1 MKKSLLFVSISL
13 VALLGITSCNNNS
26 NDSSSTSPVSS
37 STTVTSSSSTTNPSS
52 TTTPASSS
60 SSTTPSGFEDD
71 TPKPTEENLP
81 EGTVVRDYNPAFD
94 TMVDDFSGETSTGT
108 LSDTGATYQSKPYLK
123 VALHSKWD
131 EGTTS
136 DSERMVPTTPDRAI
150 YKMATGTYDLVSMD
164 AIGFRVRLAKG
175 STPIALSNLI
185 FGCRGADTV
194 QVYPINLA
202 NAVDADSSPLEE
214 IGYEYKDLMISVKNS
229 VDDNVMYAN
238 PDGTASSLQVTSTML
253 GFHLYAT
260 GDFKGDIEIEEV
272 FAIKGSTRTVID
284 NFNRATVGNGL
295 ENAYWAG
302 STGTI
307 EGRRAVINEG
317 GSYKVSKADATPAA
331 NVALSVKGDSTGLTV
346 TPVKANGDEG
356 TAVAWSELKD
366 SEGKALPTILKN
378 TYASYVVD
386 IEKSGLGSDVVGVKL
401 SSTTEVSVNKVF
413 LTDLVDV
420 VAQDYP
426 AIERT
431 GVFDNFNRTQ
441 NSFTSDWDASAT
453 DPIVVNAGLNGCV
466 SYNGAE
472 LISIGNGALKLG
484 ATDDYINFVEGSKT
498 GVEGAKYLVFRMK
511 TEGTLDNFRIM
522 VDNMSQPVYFN
533 DWYAAPGTLS
543 KDTPYVDSTSGYS
556 LYVID
561 LEESGLGSMKD
572 QITFFY
578 TGTADLFIDEVF
590 YANDMSRETEV
601 VSAKLNEADLVADF
615 STGDYVYVG
624 NCYVGDSDIVAVTLK
639 GDGETTLE
647 AIRIEL
653 GGKQAWF
660 KDGIVD
666 VHGDLIDYTTALP
679 TEDVTYYIPLRANGL
694 EKGDGTLHIH
704 AGAYNGIKGSL
715 TITALGTYNYVPN
728 TKVVMAE
735 NKEVSNNAYNYI
747 CGNDG
752 HIAGPKY
759 LTMVVTGD
767 LSTMRIEDAAGNEWW
782 AKDGKII
789 LADGSVLDASTPFA
803 EETTIVIDLVATG
816 LSNNVQ
822 IHIHNGGAVD
832 TTVTYKSIT
841 LTADNLNY
849 SEIMSALFPAEVE

>member
-37 STTVTSSSSTTNPSS
+37 STTVTSSTTNPSS

-647 AIRIEL
+647 AIRFEL

-849 SEIMSALFPAEVE
+849 SEIMSSLFPAEVE

>member
-331 NVALSVKGDSTGLTV
+331 NVALSVKGDSTGLKV

-543 KDTPYVDSTSGYS
+543 KDTPYVDSASGYS

-647 AIRIEL
+647 AIRFEL

>member
-37 STTVTSSSSTTNPSS
+37 STTVTSSTTNPSS

-108 LSDTGATYQSKPYLK
+108 LSDTGTIYQSKPYLK

-543 KDTPYVDSTSGYS
+543 KDTPYVDSASGYS

-647 AIRIEL
+647 AIRFEL

-679 TEDVTYYIPLRANGL
+679 TEDVTYYIPLRVNGL

-849 SEIMSALFPAEVE
+849 AEIMSALFPAEVE

>member
-37 STTVTSSSSTTNPSS
+37 STTVTSSSTTNPSS

-331 NVALSVKGDSTGLTV
+331 NVALSVKGDSTGLKV

-522 VDNMSQPVYFN
+522 VDNMSQPIYFN

-647 AIRIEL
+647 AIRFEL

-767 LSTMRIEDAAGNEWW
+767 LSTMRIADAAGNEWW

-849 SEIMSALFPAEVE
+849 SEIMSALFPAEVK

>member
-37 STTVTSSSSTTNPSS
+37 STTVTSSTTNPSS

-543 KDTPYVDSTSGYS
+543 KDTPYVDSASGYS

-601 VSAKLNEADLVADF
+601 VSAKLNEADLVANF

-647 AIRIEL
+647 AIRFEL

>member
-37 STTVTSSSSTTNPSS
+37 STTVTSSTTNPSS

-71 TPKPTEENLP
+71 TPKPTEENLA

-284 NFNRATVGNGL
+284 NFNRVTVGNGL

-647 AIRIEL
+647 AIRFEL

>member
-37 STTVTSSSSTTNPSS
+37 STTVTSSTTNPSS

-472 LISIGNGALKLG
+472 LISIGDGALKLG

-543 KDTPYVDSTSGYS
+543 KDTPYVDSASGYS

-647 AIRIEL
+647 AIRFEL

-694 EKGDGTLHIH
+694 EKGDGTFHIH

-767 LSTMRIEDAAGNEWW
+767 LSTMRIGDDAGNFWW

-822 IHIHNGGAVD
+822 IHIHNGGDVD

>member
-37 STTVTSSSSTTNPSS
+37 STTVTSSSTTNPSS

-366 SEGKALPTILKN
+366 SDGKALPTILKN

-601 VSAKLNEADLVADF
+601 VSAKLNEADLVANF

-647 AIRIEL
+647 AIRFEL

>member
-37 STTVTSSSSTTNPSS
+37 STTVTSSSTTNPSS

-260 GDFKGDIEIEEV
+260 GDFKSDIEIEEV

-386 IEKSGLGSDVVGVKL
+386 IEKSSLGSDVVGVKL

-466 SYNGAE
+466 SYNGA
-472 LISIGNGALKLG
+472 LKLG

-543 KDTPYVDSTSGYS
+543 KDTPYVDSASGYS

-647 AIRIEL
+647 AIRFEL

>member
-37 STTVTSSSSTTNPSS
+37 STTVTSSTTNPSS

-81 EGTVVRDYNPAFD
+81 EGTVVRDYNPSFD

-543 KDTPYVDSTSGYS
+543 KDTPYVDSASGYS

-647 AIRIEL
+647 AIRFEL

-832 TTVTYKSIT
+832 TTVTFKSIT

>member
-37 STTVTSSSSTTNPSS
+37 STTVTSSSTTNPSS

-647 AIRIEL
+647 AIRFEL

>member
-37 STTVTSSSSTTNPSS
+37 STTVTSSTTNPSS

-401 SSTTEVSVNKVF
+401 SSTTEVSINKVF

-647 AIRIEL
+647 AIRFEL

>member
-37 STTVTSSSSTTNPSS
+37 STTVTSSSTTNPSS

-543 KDTPYVDSTSGYS
+543 KDTPYVDSASGYS

-601 VSAKLNEADLVADF
+601 VSAKLNEADLVANF

-647 AIRIEL
+647 AIRFEL

-660 KDGIVD
+660 KEGIVD

>member
-37 STTVTSSSSTTNPSS
+37 STTVTSSTTNPSS

-284 NFNRATVGNGL
+284 NFNRVTVGNGL

-356 TAVAWSELKD
+356 TAVAWSDLKD

-624 NCYVGDSDIVAVTLK
+624 NCYVGDSDIVAITLK

-647 AIRIEL
+647 AIRFEL
-653 GGKQAWF
+653 GDKQAWF

>member
-37 STTVTSSSSTTNPSS
+37 STTVTSSSTTNPSS

-331 NVALSVKGDSTGLTV
+331 NVALSVKGDSTGLKV

-543 KDTPYVDSTSGYS
+543 KDTPYVDSASGYS

-601 VSAKLNEADLVADF
+601 VSAKLNEADLVANF

-639 GDGETTLE
+639 GDGETTLS
-647 AIRIEL
+647 AIRFEL

>member
-37 STTVTSSSSTTNPSS
+37 STTVTSSTTNPSS

-543 KDTPYVDSTSGYS
+543 KDTPYVDSASGYS

-647 AIRIEL
+647 AIRFEL

-849 SEIMSALFPAEVE
+849 SEIMSALFPAEVK

>member
-37 STTVTSSSSTTNPSS
+37 STTVTSSSTTNPSS

-331 NVALSVKGDSTGLTV
+331 NVALSVKGDSTGLKV

-647 AIRIEL
+647 AIRFEL

>member
-37 STTVTSSSSTTNPSS
+37 STTVTSSTTNPSS

-331 NVALSVKGDSTGLTV
+331 NVALSVKGDSTGLKV

-543 KDTPYVDSTSGYS
+543 KDTPYVDSASGYS

-647 AIRIEL
+647 AIRFEL

-832 TTVTYKSIT
+832 TTVTFKSIT

>member
-37 STTVTSSSSTTNPSS
+37 STTVTSSTTNPSS

-331 NVALSVKGDSTGLTV
+331 NVALSVKGDSTGLKV

-543 KDTPYVDSTSGYS
+543 KDTPYVDSASGYS

-647 AIRIEL
+647 AIRFEL

-849 SEIMSALFPAEVE
+849 SEIMSALFPAEVK

>member
-37 STTVTSSSSTTNPSS
+37 STTVTSSSTTNPSS

-131 EGTTS
+131 EGITS

-647 AIRIEL
+647 AIRFEL

-735 NKEVSNNAYNYI
+735 NKEVSNNAYSYI

>member
-37 STTVTSSSSTTNPSS
+37 STTVTSSTTNPSS

-543 KDTPYVDSTSGYS
+543 KDTPYVDSASGYS

-578 TGTADLFIDEVF
+578 TGTSDLFIDEVF

-601 VSAKLNEADLVADF
+601 VSAKLNEADLVANF

-647 AIRIEL
+647 AIRFEL

>member
-37 STTVTSSSSTTNPSS
+37 STTVTSSSTTNPSS

-543 KDTPYVDSTSGYS
+543 KDTPYVDSASGYS

-647 AIRIEL
+647 AIRFEL

-849 SEIMSALFPAEVE
+849 SEIMSALFPAEVK

>member
-37 STTVTSSSSTTNPSS
+37 STTVTSSSTTNPSS

-175 STPIALSNLI
+175 STPIDLSNLI

-472 LISIGNGALKLG
+472 LISIGNGTLKLG

-647 AIRIEL
+647 AIRFEL

>member
-37 STTVTSSSSTTNPSS
+37 STTVTSSTTNPSS

-131 EGTTS
+131 ELTTS

-214 IGYEYKDLMISVKNS
+214 ILYEYKDLMISVKNS

-647 AIRIEL
+647 AIRFEL

-832 TTVTYKSIT
+832 TTVTFKSIT

>member
-37 STTVTSSSSTTNPSS
+37 STTVTSSSTTNPSS

-284 NFNRATVGNGL
+284 NFNRVTVGNGL

-522 VDNMSQPVYFN
+522 VDNMSQPIYFN

-647 AIRIEL
+647 AIRFEL

>member
-37 STTVTSSSSTTNPSS
+37 STTVTSSTTNPSS

-229 VDDNVMYAN
+229 VDDDVMYAN

-295 ENAYWAG
+295 ENAYWSG

-484 ATDDYINFVEGSKT
+484 ATDDFYINFVEGSKT

-543 KDTPYVDSTSGYS
+543 KDTPYVDSASGYS

-647 AIRIEL
+647 AIRFEIS
-653 GGKQAWF
+653 GKQAWF

>member
-37 STTVTSSSSTTNPSS
+37 STTVTSSTTNPSS

-543 KDTPYVDSTSGYS
+543 KDTPYVDSASGSGYS

-647 AIRIEL
+647 AIRFEL

>member
-37 STTVTSSSSTTNPSS
+37 STTVTSSTTNPSS

-317 GSYKVSKADATPAA
+317 GSYYVSKADATPAA

-647 AIRIEL
+647 AIRFEL

-832 TTVTYKSIT
+832 TTVTFKSIT

>member
-37 STTVTSSSSTTNPSS
+37 STTVTSSSTTNPSS

-175 STPIALSNLI
+175 ST
-185 FGCRGADTV
+185 V

-229 VDDNVMYAN
+229 VDDDVMYAN

-543 KDTPYVDSTSGYS
+543 KDTPYVDSASGYS

-624 NCYVGDSDIVAVTLK
+624 NCYVGNSDIVAVTLK

-647 AIRIEL
+647 AIRFEL

-822 IHIHNGGAVD
+822 IYIHNGGAVD

>member
-37 STTVTSSSSTTNPSS
+37 STTVTSSTTNPSS

-108 LSDTGATYQSKPYLK
+108 LSDTGTTYQSKPYLK

-441 NSFTSDWDASAT
+441 NSFTSDWDVSAT

-639 GDGETTLE
+639 KGDGETTLE
-647 AIRIEL
+647 AIRFEL

-832 TTVTYKSIT
+832 TTVTFKSIT

-849 SEIMSALFPAEVE
+849 YEIMSALFPAEVE

>member
-37 STTVTSSSSTTNPSS
+37 STTVTSSSTTNPSS

-331 NVALSVKGDSTGLTV
+331 NVALSVKGDSTGLKV

-522 VDNMSQPVYFN
+522 VDNMSQPIYFN

-647 AIRIEL
+647 AIRFEL

-767 LSTMRIEDAAGNEWW
+767 LSTMRIADAAGNEWW

-789 LADGSVLDASTPFA
+789 LADGLVLDASTPFA

-822 IHIHNGGAVD
+822 IHIHNGGDVD
-832 TTVTYKSIT
+832 TTVTFKSIT

>member
-37 STTVTSSSSTTNPSS
+37 STTVTSSTTNPSS

-108 LSDTGATYQSKPYLK
+108 LSDTGTTYQSKPYLK

-214 IGYEYKDLMISVKNS
+214 IGYKYKDLMISVKNS

-441 NSFTSDWDASAT
+441 NSFTSDWDVSAT

-647 AIRIEL
+647 AIRFEL

-832 TTVTYKSIT
+832 TTVTFKSIT

>member
-37 STTVTSSSSTTNPSS
+37 STTVTSSTTNPSS

-108 LSDTGATYQSKPYLK
+108 LSDTGTTYQSKPYLK

-647 AIRIEL
+647 AIRFEL

-666 VHGDLIDYTTALP
+666 IHGDLIDYTTALP

-832 TTVTYKSIT
+832 TTVTFKSIT

>member
-37 STTVTSSSSTTNPSS
+37 STTVTSSSTTNPSS

-260 GDFKGDIEIEEV
+260 GDFKGDIKIEEV

-647 AIRIEL
+647 AIRFEL

-849 SEIMSALFPAEVE
+849 SEIMSALFPAEVK

>member
-37 STTVTSSSSTTNPSS
+37 STTVTSSSTTNPSS

-472 LISIGNGALKLG
+472 LISIGNGALRLG
-484 ATDDYINFVEGSKT
+484 ATDEYINFVEGSKT

-647 AIRIEL
+647 AIRFEL

-849 SEIMSALFPAEVE
+849 SEIMSALFPAEVK

>member
-37 STTVTSSSSTTNPSS
+37 STTVTSSTTNPSS

-108 LSDTGATYQSKPYLK
+108 LSDAGATYQSKPYLK

-356 TAVAWSELKD
+356 TAVAWSVLKD

-832 TTVTYKSIT
+832 TTVTFKSIT

>member
-37 STTVTSSSSTTNPSS
+37 STTVTSSSTTNPSS

-284 NFNRATVGNGL
+284 NFNRATVCNGL

-401 SSTTEVSVNKVF
+401 SSTTKVSVNKVF

-472 LISIGNGALKLG
+472 LISIGNGTLKLG

-647 AIRIEL
+647 AIRFEL

>member
-37 STTVTSSSSTTNPSS
+37 STTVTSSSTTNPSS

-81 EGTVVRDYNPAFD
+81 EGTVVRDYNPSFD

-295 ENAYWAG
+295 ENAYLAG

-647 AIRIEL
+647 AIRFEL

-849 SEIMSALFPAEVE
+849 SEIMSSLFPAEVE